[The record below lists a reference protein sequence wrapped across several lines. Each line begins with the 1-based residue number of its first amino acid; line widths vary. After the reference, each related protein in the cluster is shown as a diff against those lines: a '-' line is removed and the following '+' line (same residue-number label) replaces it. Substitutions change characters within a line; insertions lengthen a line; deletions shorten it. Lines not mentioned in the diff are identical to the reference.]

1 MSHQWVKNG
10 NRVSTEYMDGVKEFL
25 NVARQTLN
33 TNGLTLCPCSNCL
46 NSRLHDIGVIAAHL
60 INIGIDKSYTQ
71 WVYHGEDEVNEE
83 DTGCDDFVDEEAS
96 GLRAGLEDVIEH
108 ESNELPPFQPTE
120 KLPDTSPV
128 VRNDVEPESLSYEA
142 VLAIRNA
149 NVPADDL
156 IDVDDGYEDLGRIFL
171 NNESI
176 LDSETDHD
184 STDPDHN
191 SDDDDSFA

>member
-1 MSHQWVKNG
+1 MN
-10 NRVSTEYMDGVKEFL
+10 
-25 NVARQTLN
+25 
-33 TNGLTLCPCSNCL
+33 
-46 NSRLHDIGVIAAHL
+46 DIF
-60 INIGIDKSYTQ
+60 Q
-71 WVYHGEDEVNEE
+71 
-83 DTGCDDFVDEEAS
+83 
-96 GLRAGLEDVIEH
+96 EH

-156 IDVDDGYEDLGRIFL
+156 IDVDDGYDDLGRIFL
-171 NNESI
+171 NDESI

-191 SDDDDSFA
+191 KHSNRANENMVWHGMAWCGSAGGMVRPGMALQHPSVALLVAWKVMA